1 MIKIG
6 TKKDL
11 YKIAHLPINV
21 QNAIKED
28 ISILDDSYGENRN
41 VDRDMGGFVVVCEQN
56 ESLKI
61 ANFEK
66 EFLHPEFSQVI
77 CPYAK
82 TLYIAGTERNIVIY
96 ERMENYG
103 QTQGH

>member
-11 YKIAHLPINV
+11 YKISHLPINV

-41 VDRDMGGFVVVCEQN
+41 VDRDMGGFVVVCEQ
-56 ESLKI
+56 EEMLKI

-66 EFLHPEFSQVI
+66 EFLTPEFLQVI
-77 CPYAK
+77 CPYEK
-82 TLYIAGTERNIVIY
+82 KLYIAGTERNIVIY
-96 ERMENYG
+96 ERMVKYG
-103 QTQGH
+103 QTQGQ